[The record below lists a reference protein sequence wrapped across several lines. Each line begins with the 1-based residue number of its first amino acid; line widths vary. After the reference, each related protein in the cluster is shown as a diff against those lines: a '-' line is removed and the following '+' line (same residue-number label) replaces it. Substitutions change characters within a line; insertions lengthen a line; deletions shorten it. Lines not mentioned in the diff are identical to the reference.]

1 MSAVAVN
8 PAWPG
13 LIASCSG
20 QRNHSRR
27 FSGEDDDQ
35 PWNIDNTLK
44 LWKYAGKI
52 ATHLDAE
59 PADFGPYPLPDEVVP
74 DIDREGTPDVTIT
87 AQDNITSSTETRQVT
102 DSTVI
107 TENQV
112 AMNCAIENPGY
123 VTTVA
128 TIESTV
134 LEQNIQQT

>member
-27 FSGEDDDQ
+27 FLGKDNGQ

-52 ATHLDAE
+52 ASHLDAE
-59 PADFGPYPLPDEVVP
+59 PADFGPYPLPDEVIP
-74 DIDREGTPDVTIT
+74 DIDREGTPEVGT
-87 AQDNITSSTETRQVT
+87 QDNIGGAMETLLTE
-102 DSTVI
+102 I
-107 TENQV
+107 QV
-112 AMNCAIENPGY
+112 AMNPIVENPDY
-123 VTTVA
+123 VTA
-128 TIESTV
+128 EAIIEPTA
-134 LEQNIQQT
+134 LEQDIQPKH

>member
-27 FSGEDDDQ
+27 FSGEDNNQ

-52 ATHLDAE
+52 ASHLDAE
-59 PADFGPYPLPDEVVP
+59 PTDLGPYPLLDEAVP
-74 DIDREGTPDVTIT
+74 DTDREGTPKASDVTAT
-87 AQDNITSSTETRQVT
+87 PQGNIASTMETL
-102 DSTVI
+102 
-107 TENQV
+107 QV
-112 AMNCAIENPGY
+112 A
-123 VTTVA
+123 TV
-128 TIESTV
+128 
-134 LEQNIQQT
+134 Q

>member
-1 MSAVAVN
+1 VSAVAVN

-27 FSGEDDDQ
+27 FSGEDGDQ
-35 PWNIDNTLK
+35 PRDIDNTLK

-52 ATHLDAE
+52 ASHLDAE

-74 DIDREGTPDVTIT
+74 DIDREGTPNVTIT
-87 AQDNITSSTETRQVT
+87 AQDNITSATE
-102 DSTVI
+102 TVI

-112 AMNCAIENPGY
+112 AMNPVIENPGN
-123 VTTVA
+123 VTTEA

-134 LEQNIQQT
+134 LEQHIQQTQTKY